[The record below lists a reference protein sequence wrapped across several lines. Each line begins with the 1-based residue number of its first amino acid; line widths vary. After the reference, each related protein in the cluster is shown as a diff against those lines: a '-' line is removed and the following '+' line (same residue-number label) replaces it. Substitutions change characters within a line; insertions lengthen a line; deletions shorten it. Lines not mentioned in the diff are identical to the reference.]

1 MILLNN
7 ILLSFKRENLKGS
20 MYFYSTG
27 NERSKKTSS
36 PPSQNHHA
44 KTNPLSILLVTL
56 AFVLIATVD
65 AEYTN
70 VQPCNEV
77 CPRSQAEI
85 NECCRAHGYKSDGYC
100 ARRKK
105 CKM

>member
-1 MILLNN
+1 MQKQILSAFF
-7 ILLSFKRENLKGS
+7 LL
-20 MYFYSTG
+20 
-27 NERSKKTSS
+27 
-36 PPSQNHHA
+36 
-44 KTNPLSILLVTL
+44 TL
-56 AFVLIATVD
+56 AFVLIASVD

-100 ARRKK
+100 AGGRNAK
-105 CKM
+105 CKL